1 MKDLE
6 AFNLSLYEPTVCLL
20 LTRTDTVHR
29 GYFVVTNYSNNLHYG
44 SENRLHLSKSNMFFE
59 TRCLKWRV

>member
-20 LTRTDTVHR
+20 LTRTDTLQSTT
-29 GYFVVTNYSNNLHYG
+29 YEL
-44 SENRLHLSKSNMFFE
+44 
-59 TRCLKWRV
+59 